1 MKVIDWYII
10 RKFLGTYVF
19 SILLILSIAV
29 VFDINEKLDKF
40 LSKDVTLTEIIFDYY
55 KNFIPYY
62 ASVFSSLFTFIAV
75 IFFTSK
81 MANNS
86 EVIAILA
93 SGISFRRFVRPYM
106 ISALII
112 SVFMFILNGYIIPPA
127 NITRIDFQN
136 KYIKNKKVEYARNI
150 QIEVSPGVIAY
161 FGQYDNSKK
170 TGYNF
175 SLDYFEDK
183 QLKSKLTAQ
192 SIKYDTLQKWTV
204 ENYLIRDFDGMHE
217 YITKGESKDTILGI
231 TPSDILISPGDQEQ
245 MTMPALKKYI
255 DRQKK
260 RGVANITD
268 FEIEYERRYASILA
282 SFILTLIGVSLSSR
296 KIKGGM
302 GLNIGIGLGL
312 SFSYILFQSMSSSF
326 AVSGTLSPRLS
337 AWLPNIIYSFIAVYL
352 YRKAPK

>member
-10 RKFLGTYVF
+10 KKFLGTYVF
-19 SILLILSIAV
+19 SIMLILSIAV

-40 LSKDVTLTEIIFDYY
+40 LSKDVTLYEIIFDYY

-86 EVIAILA
+86 EIIAILA
-93 SGISFRRFVRPYM
+93 SGISFNRLVRPYM

-112 SVFMFILNGYIIPPA
+112 SAFMFVLNGYVIPPA
-127 NITRIDFQN
+127 NVTRIEFQN
-136 KYIKNKKVEYARNI
+136 KYVKNKKVEYARNI
-150 QIEVSPGVIAY
+150 QLEVSPGIIAY
-161 FGQYDNSKK
+161 FGQYDNSTKM
-170 TGYNF
+170 GYNF
-175 SLDYFEDK
+175 LLDHFEDK

-192 SIKYDTLQKWTV
+192 KIKYDTLQKWTLH
-204 ENYLIRDFDGMHE
+204 NYLIRDFDGMHE
-217 YITKGESKDTILGI
+217 YITKGEKLDTILGI
-231 TPSDILISPGDQEQ
+231 NPSDMLISPGDQEQ
-245 MTMPALKKYI
+245 MTTPELKKYI

-268 FEIEYERRYASILA
+268 FEIEYERRYAAIMA

-296 KIKGGM
+296 KMKGGM
-302 GLNIGIGLGL
+302 GLNIGIGLAL
-312 SFSYILFQSMSSSF
+312 SFSYILFQTMSSSF